1 MSVDRALYETAQA
14 YKSAQQAGYNC
25 YALTADTTS
34 GTASQYLWGP
44 SFMEYLAQGR
54 EVSFDGIYRD
64 VIYLLD
70 AGSTV
75 IDIIGQGESFEKDG
89 SLMEEAYDFRF
100 ISSAE
105 ELKLTVGGEEY
116 ATVALGPNEYAFGQP
131 NQDRKSTRLNSS
143 HRSQSRMPSSA

>member
-1 MSVDRALYETAQA
+1 MQ
-14 YKSAQQAGYNC
+14 
-25 YALTADTTS
+25 
-34 GTASQYLWGP
+34 
-44 SFMEYLAQGR
+44 QGR
-54 EVSFDGIYRD
+54 SVSFDGIYRD

-89 SLMEEAYDFRF
+89 SLVEKAYDFRF

-116 ATVALGPNEYAFGQP
+116 ATVELGQDQYAFGQP
-131 NQDRKSTRLNSS
+131 DEEQVYPFVLKYYPEGTSSEPREHFGMGNQRACRYNQEGKPHLYC
-143 HRSQSRMPSSA
+143 

>member
-1 MSVDRALYETAQA
+1 
-14 YKSAQQAGYNC
+14 
-25 YALTADTTS
+25 
-34 GTASQYLWGP
+34 
-44 SFMEYLAQGR
+44 MEYLAQGR

-131 NQDRKSTRLNSS
+131 NQEEIYPFVLKYYPEGTSTEPRESFCMGNQRACGYSKTGKPHLYCGTD
-143 HRSQSRMPSSA
+143 